1 MEIQYKPGMSSCNKT
16 LVAFL
21 NSSLCCLKFGSC
33 MKKPENPSEHR
44 GTRKRMKRK
53 GKKKREK
60 EEKKKRKKNMKRE
73 KIIQHHIGEEFKKGC
88 LDYTN
93 S

>member
-1 MEIQYKPGMSSCNKT
+1 
-16 LVAFL
+16 
-21 NSSLCCLKFGSC
+21 
-33 MKKPENPSEHR
+33 
-44 GTRKRMKRK
+44 MKRK